1 MVPLVEVRFRLN
13 GWPRPHGRGKR
24 ASNEMADLG
33 QRSAVVGSDTVDN
46 TLLIVR
52 KRWESRSGE
61 SPSSAATLMLSGC
74 AEILVVLPILVESM
88 SIGEH
93 LASIPVCGALHGS
106 SQEMRYVAKWTLT
119 CYAANPRSSPGP
131 SGTTRRLIRC
141 EAATSSLQ
149 IQATILMVAAK
160 RGHSTSASLQC
171 IQLDVTVRPG
181 YGVRGMG
188 PRPLPT
194 RIG

>member
-1 MVPLVEVRFRLN
+1 
-13 GWPRPHGRGKR
+13 
-24 ASNEMADLG
+24 MADLG

-74 AEILVVLPILVESM
+74 AETLIVLPILVGSM
-88 SIGEH
+88 SIGKH
-93 LASIPVCGALHGS
+93 LASIPVCGALYGN
-106 SQEMRYVAKWTLT
+106 SQDVFRLVRYIAKWTLT